1 MDILH
6 GYDTATDLPDHF
18 VDLVHRTVGS
28 AGRLVTED
36 FIGAE
41 YFANWVEKYGTP
53 GQYLETVAVS
63 VMMQQAD
70 TFRLALGVEPRE
82 LPAPVEGEPENPDGA
97 LHELAGPHASWVPTV
112 RPSDVLEHQDDVNAG
127 LLTKAYRGDPQ
138 SANIIKQLSALP
150 RDHAQFVTHVGTM
163 YMGTRGGGPNSGGS
177 NADAAVTADQVEF
190 LAARVSQINECAY

>member
-1 MDILH
+1 MSSNGSLLAFFTHPPSHRRKLGPPHGSSSLAAHCALTAASKDAPFEVDILT

-53 GQYLETVAVS
+53 GQYLETVAVC
-63 VMMQQAD
+63 VMMVQAD

-112 RPSDVLEHQDDVNAG
+112 SPPGARRTAGCGPS
-127 LLTKAYRGDPQ
+127 R
-138 SANIIKQLSALP
+138 
-150 RDHAQFVTHVGTM
+150 
-163 YMGTRGGGPNSGGS
+163 
-177 NADAAVTADQVEF
+177 
-190 LAARVSQINECAY
+190 

>member
-1 MDILH
+1 MDILT
-6 GYDTATDLPDHF
+6 GYDTATDLPEHF

-70 TFRLALGVEPRE
+70 TFRLALGVVPRE

-112 RPSDVLEHQDDVNAG
+112 RPSDVLEHQDDVDAG
-127 LLTKAYRGDPQ
+127 LLTKAYRGEPQ

-163 YMGTRGGGPNSGGS
+163 YMGTRGGGPNSGS
-177 NADAAVTADQVEF
+177 NADAAITADQVEF